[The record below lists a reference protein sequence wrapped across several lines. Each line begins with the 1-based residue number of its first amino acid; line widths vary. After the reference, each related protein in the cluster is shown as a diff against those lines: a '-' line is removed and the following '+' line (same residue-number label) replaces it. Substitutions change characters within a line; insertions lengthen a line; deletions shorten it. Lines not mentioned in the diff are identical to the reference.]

1 MKDFKKILFILIFA
15 CLSVF
20 IYLPKASASTQTSA
34 QQDIRISMLP
44 KIPGYRIVDDYG
56 DYFTNSH
63 INIKNI
69 VNSIETQA
77 PSLGANACISLRLL
91 LIGHITGNDNLKH
104 AAFIGYCEYVK
115 VVPKKM
121 NKYQYPAMK

>member
-1 MKDFKKILFILIFA
+1 MKDLKRILFILIFA

-20 IYLPKASASTQTSA
+20 VYLPKASASTQTSA
-34 QQDIRISMLP
+34 QQDIRISMLS
-44 KIPGYRIVDDYG
+44 KIPGYRIVNDYG

-63 INIKNI
+63 IYIKNI
-69 VNSIETQA
+69 VSSIETQA

-104 AAFIGYCEYVK
+104 ADFIGYCEYVK
-115 VVPKKM
+115 IVPKKV